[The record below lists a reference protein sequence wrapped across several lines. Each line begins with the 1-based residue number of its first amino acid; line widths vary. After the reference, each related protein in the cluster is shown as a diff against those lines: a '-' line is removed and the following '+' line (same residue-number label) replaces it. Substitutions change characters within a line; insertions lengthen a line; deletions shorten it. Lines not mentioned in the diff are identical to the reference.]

1 MRPVRTLRRIRLNP
15 AHPPLW
21 RSEST
26 VQFGVDRR
34 AEVDLTEPWQQQ
46 LLQQLWE
53 GIRPD
58 ALDVIAHG
66 LAAPRDEVHAFM
78 AALAP
83 VLQSRR
89 LHNPVVWLSTD
100 DPGDAA
106 ARAWV
111 AEVLRRAE
119 VLVSGEPTPGAI
131 EVRLVHGLATTRAFA
146 AALSADE
153 SFLPIAF
160 DPGGVSIGPLVVP
173 GRTPCLSCRDLALRD
188 ADAAWP
194 MVHAQLAGLR
204 LARLPTPRAIAAAS
218 LAAELLHAADAG
230 GVWLYLSAEGSVTRH
245 PVAFHAECLCHAG
258 SVQSRLKTAT
268 ARARPGRLP
277 ATG

>member
-1 MRPVRTLRRIRLNP
+1 MRPVRTLRRVRLNP

-26 VQFGVDRR
+26 VQFGVERR
-34 AEVDLTEPWQQQ
+34 AEVDLTEPWQQH
-46 LLQQLWE
+46 LLQQLWD

-58 ALDVIAHG
+58 SLDVIAHG
-66 LAAPRDEVHAFM
+66 LGAPREEVHAFM

-89 LHNPVVWLSTD
+89 LHNPVVRLGTD

-106 ARAWV
+106 ARVWV
-111 AEVLRRAE
+111 AEVLRRAD
-119 VLVSGEPTPGAI
+119 VLVTDDPAPGLI

-146 AALSADE
+146 GALSADE

-160 DPGGVSIGPLVVP
+160 DPGGVSVGPLVVP
-173 GRTPCLSCRDLALRD
+173 GRTPCLSCRDLALTD
-188 ADAAWP
+188 ADSAWP
-194 MVHAQLAGLR
+194 LLHAQLAGLR
-204 LARLPTPRAIAAAS
+204 LTRLPTPRAIAAAS

-230 GVWLYLSAEGSVTRH
+230 GMWLYLSAEGSVTRH
-245 PVAFHAECLCHAG
+245 PVAFHAECLCQTG
-258 SVQSRLKTAT
+258 SAQSQPESAT
-268 ARARPGRLP
+268 APAPPAPLP